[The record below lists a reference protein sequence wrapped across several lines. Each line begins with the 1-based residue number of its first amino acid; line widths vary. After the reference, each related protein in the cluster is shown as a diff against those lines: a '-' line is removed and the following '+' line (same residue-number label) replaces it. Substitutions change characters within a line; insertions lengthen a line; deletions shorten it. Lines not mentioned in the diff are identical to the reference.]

1 MKFTTII
8 ALGLATVSAPAIAA
22 AQAKPAASTGA
33 AADKPIQLSKK
44 AGKTIIELQKLV
56 NANDL
61 ANIPAKMAE
70 AEAVAESPDDK
81 YAIGQ
86 FKLKL
91 ALQGKDLA
99 AASAAIDYLAASK
112 FLTSDNVAKL
122 YNSVGVE
129 YFNAKNHAQALAM
142 FQRSMSYDPN
152 NYETYKLLAE
162 LQNATD
168 KKAEAVQTMMKS
180 IAKSEAAGVK
190 QSEDIYKR
198 AVAIA
203 YQSENPLAVDL
214 GRKWL
219 AAYPSA
225 ESWGNSIAIYRNMQ
239 LPDVE
244 PTIDLLRLM
253 RINGAISSPNDY
265 ALYAQAASEQG
276 NYIEAQSILDE
287 GIAAGK
293 ITATSAAISDTYK
306 ALKSK
311 PKPTLK
317 QVQDAAGSVKTAKE
331 MLSVGK
337 NLYALGDY
345 AGAADMFRKAQG
357 AGADSGLSSLLLGMS
372 LTRAGDKAG
381 AKAAFEAVAG
391 DYKGVAA
398 YWLIY
403 VNSMA

>member
-357 AGADSGLSSLLLGMS
+357 AGADLGLSSLLLGMS